1 MLENPNY
8 YAVIPANVRYAD
20 ITPNAK
26 LLYGEIT
33 ALTDKNGICTATND
47 YFSKLYNV
55 SKVSISKWIKELT
68 DNNFITNEIIYKE
81 GTKEILNRYLRI
93 VYDPIKEK
101 FNTPIKEKFKD
112 NNINININNIN
123 NNQDIL
129 LNNNT
134 SNINNINNISP
145 KRNIKENHPLKDDNI
160 PEFILNEEDKELIPA
175 YNLWMDYKKQ
185 KRQSYK
191 SLLSKKIFFEDL
203 KKFSNGDAETAMQ
216 IVKQSMR
223 NNWAGIFELNSSKN
237 KTKQPKTMDN
247 YMKLKY
253 EQLQKAKLKAE
264 AQ

>member
-93 VYDPIKEK
+93 YQ
-101 FNTPIKEKFKD
+101 N
-112 NNINININNIN
+112 
-123 NNQDIL
+123 
-129 LNNNT
+129 
-134 SNINNINNISP
+134 
-145 KRNIKENHPLKDDNI
+145 
-160 PEFILNEEDKELIPA
+160 
-175 YNLWMDYKKQ
+175 KK
-185 KRQSYK
+185 
-191 SLLSKKIFFEDL
+191 
-203 KKFSNGDAETAMQ
+203 
-216 IVKQSMR
+216 
-223 NNWAGIFELNSSKN
+223 KN
-237 KTKQPKTMDN
+237 K
-247 YMKLKY
+247 
-253 EQLQKAKLKAE
+253 
-264 AQ
+264 